1 MRKRILATIVAV
13 ATLAVLALFVP
24 AAASVRDHIE
34 RGELLSLQREASIVA
49 RRVPPAG
56 AIDLAELRLDLRA
69 EIAEEWGRLL
79 RASRSDIVLNRPR
92 AVNEPDDRI
101 ERREVL
107 GPAAEATFQNVSLR
121 SRGL

>member
-1 MRKRILATIVAV
+1 M
-13 ATLAVLALFVP
+13 
-24 AAASVRDHIE
+24 
-34 RGELLSLQREASIVA
+34 
-49 RRVPPAG
+49 
-56 AIDLAELRLDLRA
+56 
-69 EIAEEWGRLL
+69 
-79 RASRSDIVLNRPR
+79 NRPR